1 MCDCQEPNTVSSLP
15 SERGHIS
22 LISILSL
29 TKLHCTDQS
38 ITEDNLKWKKG
49 GKDRYFVL
57 PCVFLLLQAY
67 LVYLYSTVHFCL
79 QKTHH
84 VRRMQGYVHVNMYAH
99 IVSSACLTKAGA
111 AGEWW
116 WNQSVAMETTASHR
130 IPRTMECQNLRLTFL
145 DIHDRNDHT
154 QLFHVV
160 SFRSRSCWMPCV
172 NTLHIHI
179 YTSIGPLIWKNVKL
193 NE

>member
-1 MCDCQEPNTVSSLP
+1 MCDFQEPNTVSSLP

-38 ITEDNLKWKKG
+38 ITEDNLKLKKG

-79 QKTHH
+79 QKTRKNFVQGAGLCACEH
-84 VRRMQGYVHVNMYAH
+84 VCTYCVFRLSDESR
-99 IVSSACLTKAGA
+99 SSWGMMMESVCCHGDHSITQNSKDDGMSKSKAG
-111 AGEWW
+111 
-116 WNQSVAMETTASHR
+116 
-130 IPRTMECQNLRLTFL
+130 IPR
-145 DIHDRNDHT
+145 HT
-154 QLFHVV
+154 
-160 SFRSRSCWMPCV
+160 
-172 NTLHIHI
+172 
-179 YTSIGPLIWKNVKL
+179 
-193 NE
+193 